1 MPFQFQINTAAFSV
15 GVVACLLAMSAQAAP
30 NYRCTIEKRINASP
44 ELQAIQMAQEKA
56 YIGKRFMVER
66 KTGIITGALQNAFT
80 SEPDIVDSGSDNSA
94 YKVVSIIKADEAH
107 IYGSNIYALT
117 INEHASASQKP
128 FAFLE
133 NAVVYMGQCEH
144 V

>member
-1 MPFQFQINTAAFSV
+1 MPFQINTTSCSV
-15 GVVACLLAMSAQAAP
+15 GVIACLLAVSAHAAP
-30 NYRCTIEKRINASP
+30 NYRCTIEKRINAAP
-44 ELQAIQMAQEKA
+44 ELPAVQMAQEKA

-80 SEPDIVDSGSDNSA
+80 VDPEVVDSGSGNSA
-94 YKVVSIIKADEAH
+94 YKVVSIIKSDEAH

-117 INEHASASQKP
+117 INEHANSTQKP

-133 NAVVYMGQCEH
+133 NTVVYMGQCEH

>member
-1 MPFQFQINTAAFSV
+1 MPFQINTTTFAI
-15 GVVACLLAMSAQAAP
+15 GVIACMLAVSAHAAP
-30 NYRCTIEKRINASP
+30 DYRCTIEKRINAAP
-44 ELQAIQMAQEKA
+44 ELPALLIAQEKA

-80 SEPDIVDSGSDNSA
+80 TDPLIVDSGSAKSA
-94 YKVVSIIKADEAH
+94 YKVVSTIKSEEEH

-117 INEHASASQKP
+117 INENTSSVQKP

-133 NAVVYMGQCEH
+133 NTVVYMGQCEH
-144 V
+144 L

>member
-1 MPFQFQINTAAFSV
+1 MPFQINTTTFSV
-15 GVVACLLAMSAQAAP
+15 GVFACLLAVSAQAAP
-30 NYRCTIEKRINASP
+30 DYRCTIEKRINAAP
-44 ELQAIQMAQEKA
+44 EFPAIQMAQEKA
-56 YIGKRFMVER
+56 YIGKRFVVDR

-80 SEPDIVDSGSDNSA
+80 SDPNIVDSGSEKNA
-94 YKVVSIIKADEAH
+94 YKVVSIIKSDEAH

-117 INEHASASQKP
+117 INEHASSTQKP

-133 NAVVYMGQCEH
+133 NSVVYMGQCEH

>member
-1 MPFQFQINTAAFSV
+1 MPFQIITIPSSV
-15 GVVACLLAMSAQAAP
+15 GVVACLLAVSAQAAP
-30 NYRCTIEKRINASP
+30 DYSCTIEKRINAAP
-44 ELQAIQMAQEKA
+44 ELPALQMAQEKA

-66 KTGIITGALQNAFT
+66 KSGIITGALQNAFT
-80 SEPDIVDSGSDNSA
+80 ADPEIVDSGSAKSA
-94 YKVVSIIKADEAH
+94 YKVVSTIKAEEEH
-107 IYGSNIYALT
+107 VYGSNIYALT
-117 INEHASASQKP
+117 INEHASSAQKP

>member
-1 MPFQFQINTAAFSV
+1 MPFQINTTSFSV
-15 GVVACLLAMSAQAAP
+15 GVVACLLAVSAQAAP
-30 NYRCTIEKRINASP
+30 DYRCTIEKRINAAP
-44 ELQAIQMAQEKA
+44 ELPAIQVVQEKA
-56 YIGKRFMVER
+56 YIGKRFMVDR
-66 KTGIITGALQNAFT
+66 KTGVITGALQNAFT
-80 SEPDIVDSGSDNSA
+80 ADPDIVDSGSDNSA
-94 YKVVSIIKADEAH
+94 YKVVSIIKSDEAH

-117 INEHASASQKP
+117 INENASSAQKP